1 MEMKDHNGVITNKV
15 KLDILTK
22 QFEQFDVDNHN
33 DHQRLFEALDKISQ
47 RLTKIETKLTVEK
60 EKDKQIL
67 TVRMWLIGISLS
79 LITFVITWVT
89 HK

>member
-1 MEMKDHNGVITNKV
+1 MEMENHDRTITNKV
-15 KLDILTK
+15 RLDNLTQK
-22 QFEQFDVDNHN
+22 VDEMDKDNHA
-33 DHQRLFEALDKISQ
+33 DHQRLFEALDRINE

>member
-1 MEMKDHNGVITNKV
+1 MDMQNHDKTITNKV
-15 KLDILTK
+15 RLDILTK
-22 QFEQFDVDNHN
+22 QFTEFDQENHN
-33 DHQRLFEALDKISQ
+33 DHQRLFEALDKISN

-67 TVRMWLIGISLS
+67 TIRMWLIATFLS
-79 LITFVITWVT
+79 LATFVITWVT

>member
-1 MEMKDHNGVITNKV
+1 MNMENHDKAITNKV
-15 KLDILTK
+15 RLDILTK
-22 QFEQFDVDNHN
+22 QFEQFDIDNHN
-33 DHQRLFEALDKISQ
+33 DHQRLFETLDRIAN

-79 LITFVITWVT
+79 LVTFVITWVT

>member
-15 KLDILTK
+15 RLDNLAQK
-22 QFEQFDVDNHN
+22 VEEMDRENHN
-33 DHQRLFEALDKISQ
+33 DHEKLFNALSKIEQRLV
-47 RLTKIETKLTVEK
+47 KIETKLTVEK

-79 LITFVITWVT
+79 LVTFVITWVT
-89 HK
+89 HR

>member
-1 MEMKDHNGVITNKV
+1 MDMQNHDKTITNKV
-15 KLDILTK
+15 RLDILTK

-33 DHQRLFEALDKISQ
+33 DHQRLFKALNKINQ

-67 TVRMWLIGISLS
+67 TVRMWLISFSLS
-79 LITFVITWVT
+79 AIAIIVGALIR
-89 HK
+89 K